1 MKYFSETTGGF
12 YSGELHTILP
22 SDAIPISDEKWGEL
36 LQEHSQGK
44 KIHVSNDSVS
54 AVDPDS
60 LLSEEELARV
70 NLTRKRAK
78 ALAEL
83 SALDVLLP
91 RCVEDLILVQ
101 QIDVSTLPI
110 QMQERLAAKA
120 NAREV
125 VRSCEPL

>member
-12 YSGELHTILP
+12 YSSELHAVLP
-22 SDAIPISDEKWGEL
+22 SDAIQILDEEWGEL
-36 LQEHSQGK
+36 LQGQSRGK
-44 KIHVSNDSVS
+44 KIHVSNGSVL

-60 LLSEEELARV
+60 LLSEEELVRV

-83 SALDVLLP
+83 SALDILLP

-110 QMQERLAAKA
+110 QMQEHLAAKA